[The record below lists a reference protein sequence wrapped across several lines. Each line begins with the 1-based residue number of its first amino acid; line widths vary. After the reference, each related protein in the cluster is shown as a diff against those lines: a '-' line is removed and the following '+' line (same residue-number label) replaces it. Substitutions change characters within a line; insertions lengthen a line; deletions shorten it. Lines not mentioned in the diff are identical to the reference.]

1 MPNENVQTGKNDGEN
16 PTIPTTD
23 MYAEMRGKKDTN
35 DVPLHP
41 EERAEYYKVKFAE
54 STRGVEALVAS
65 EKKLKEE
72 NETLKTKKEQN
83 TEDELSKTIPDWDI
97 LTLDQRRSI
106 SMSVGSLKQD
116 LEKVKAQVAEIVDER
131 EFEHTFK
138 KVTSEP
144 EFAIIKRHK
153 REFREYAYKQENL
166 NVPLSIL
173 SKSFLVDKNLIG
185 VKPTEQN
192 KDDNP
197 DAGRSGLDSGSG
209 GDRTPQTPK
218 GGYTADEVEKIRK
231 EDPRKYARLAR
242 EGKLNIKE

>member
-1 MPNENVQTGKNDGEN
+1 MSDEKVPTGGEGGEN
-16 PTIPTTD
+16 QTQTPTD
-23 MYAEMRGKKDTN
+23 HYAELRGKKDEKG
-35 DVPLHP
+35 VPLHP
-41 EERAEYYKVKFAE
+41 EEKADFYKEKFGH
-54 STRGVEALVAS
+54 STTEAQRLLD
-65 EKKLKEE
+65 EQKRLREE

-144 EFAIIKRHK
+144 EFAIIKKHK